1 MRLLTLD
8 CALNGHPLVWR
19 AANWGLCRFKKTLF
33 SAVSLASALLGPPP
47 RGPSRRLPKMQK
59 TQELALEM
67 AERHRFSIYDGLIVA
82 AAVRAGCT
90 ILYTQE
96 TCSRGSPIG

>member
-1 MRLLTLD
+1 M
-8 CALNGHPLVWR
+8 
-19 AANWGLCRFKKTLF
+19 KTLF
-33 SAVSLASALLGPPP
+33 SAISLASALLGPLP

-90 ILYTQE
+90 ILYTRDLQQGK
-96 TCSRGSPIG
+96 SDRLSWLKHYG